1 MKKHKIITILI
12 VIILIFSLSLF
23 LVACNGGDNSGNESS
38 NENEG
43 SNGSGNIEGNGVIG
57 HTHSWTFTCEESG
70 HVQKCS
76 ACKQTNAKASH
87 NVVSGKCSIC
97 NYIVE
102 TKTLAYQESADGTYY
117 IVVGIEIDYDNID
130 SLYIKYCRVPATY
143 NGKPVLAIGVDE
155 NTSQGQFEE
164 IVLPEGMLR
173 IEENAF
179 LNQTYLKKI
188 ALPNSIESIGVNV
201 FDGCEKLTTITFL
214 GSESEWSA
222 ISKEGCG
229 IPANCVIKFNN

>member
-1 MKKHKIITILI
+1 MKNKSIFSILI
-12 VIILIFSLSLF
+12 AIILIMSLSLF
-23 LVACNGGDNSGNESS
+23 LVACNGNDDND
-38 NENEG
+38 
-43 SNGSGNIEGNGVIG
+43 NGSDGSGEKENNISGGTG
-57 HTHSWTFTCEESG
+57 HIHNWTYESDESG
-70 HVQKCS
+70 HVQKCND
-76 ACKQTNAKASH
+76 CKQTNAKASH

-117 IVVGIEIDYDNID
+117 IVVGIELDYDNID
-130 SLYIKYCRVPATY
+130 SLYIKYCRVHATY
-143 NGKPVLAIGVDE
+143 NGKPVLAIGVYD
-155 NTSQGQFEE
+155 NTPQGQFEE
-164 IVLPEGMLR
+164 IILPEGMLR

-188 ALPNSIESIGVNV
+188 TLPNSIENIGVNV
-201 FDGCEKLTTITFL
+201 FDGCEKLTTIAFL

>member
-57 HTHSWTFTCEESG
+57 HTHSEESG

>member
-1 MKKHKIITILI
+1 MKNKSIFSILI
-12 VIILIFSLSLF
+12 AIILIMSLSLF
-23 LVACNGGDNSGNESS
+23 LVACNGNDDND
-38 NENEG
+38 
-43 SNGSGNIEGNGVIG
+43 NGSDGSGEKENNISGGTG
-57 HTHSWTFTCEESG
+57 HIHNWTYESDESG
-70 HVQKCS
+70 HVQKCND
-76 ACKQTNAKASH
+76 CKQTNAKASH

-117 IVVGIEIDYDNID
+117 IVVGIELDYDNID

-143 NGKPVLAIGVDE
+143 NGKPVLAIGVDD
-155 NTSQGQFEE
+155 NTPQGQFEE
-164 IVLPEGMLR
+164 IILPEGMLR

-188 ALPNSIESIGVNV
+188 TLPNSIESIGVNV
-201 FDGCEKLTTITFL
+201 FDGCEKLTTIAFL